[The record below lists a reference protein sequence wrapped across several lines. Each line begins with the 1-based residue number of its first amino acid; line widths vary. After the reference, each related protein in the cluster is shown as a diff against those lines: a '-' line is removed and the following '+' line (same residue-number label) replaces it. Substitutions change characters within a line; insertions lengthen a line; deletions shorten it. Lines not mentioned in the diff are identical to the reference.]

1 MLCAGEGS
9 PKMLARIS
17 FGYVLGTVAA
27 ALVVG
32 LNLALMKALAQGVRD
47 NLGDIASMLL
57 FVAMFAAAIIGVAA
71 LLPSVPLIVY
81 AERHGLRSLRFY
93 LAASV
98 GAGIVGFELLGVVF
112 SDFPILNSFKG
123 IAAHAMQLLISVIL
137 PALAAGSV
145 YWGIAG
151 REAGDTS
158 RPFW

>member
-1 MLCAGEGS
+1 
-9 PKMLARIS
+9 MLARIS

-32 LNLALMKALAQGVRD
+32 LNLALMKALGQGLRD
-47 NLGDIASMLL
+47 NASDIASMLL
-57 FVAMFAAAIIGVAA
+57 FVAIYATLFIGAAA

-81 AERHGLRSLRFY
+81 AERNRLRSLRFY

-98 GAGIVGFELLGVVF
+98 GAGIVGFELLAVGF
-112 SDFPILNSFKG
+112 GEFPIFSSLK
-123 IAAHAMQLLISVIL
+123 ALEAHAVQLLIFVVL
-137 PALAAGSV
+137 PGLAAGWV